1 MREYARL
8 VKLLLLGR
16 KMQLRKVA
24 IGLIVIASLSTLTAC
39 GAGENAAARNITKVT
54 DGAETEVITDTSAL
68 KLRGFL
74 LVAQPDGSAVLV
86 GTIINA
92 NSTPDSLL
100 GISANNVLAT
110 VTNETNVISENF
122 PMIFEGGS
130 ANAKA
135 VIPSLGVKAGNTVKL
150 SFLFN
155 TAGVVT
161 VKAIVRDKRDTY
173 AGVTA

>member
-1 MREYARL
+1 
-8 VKLLLLGR
+8 
-16 KMQLRKVA
+16 MQLRKVV
-24 IGLIVIASLSTLTAC
+24 ISFVIIASLSTLTAC
-39 GAGENAAARNITKVT
+39 GAGQNAASRAITKVT
-54 DGAETEVITDTSAL
+54 DGAETEVVTATSNM
-68 KLRGFL
+68 KIRGFL

-86 GTIINA
+86 GTIVNA

-110 VTNETNVISENF
+110 LTSESEVISENT
-122 PMIFEGGS
+122 PMIFEGDS

-135 VIPSLGVKAGNTVKL
+135 VIPGLGVKAGNTVDI
-150 SFLFN
+150 SFFFE

-161 VKAIVRDKRDTY
+161 VKAIVRDQRDTY

>member
-1 MREYARL
+1 
-8 VKLLLLGR
+8 
-16 KMQLRKVA
+16 MQLRKVA

-54 DGAETEVITDTSAL
+54 DGAETEVITDTSAM
-68 KLRGFL
+68 KLRGLL

-110 VTNETNVISENF
+110 VTGESNVISENI
-122 PMIFEGGS
+122 PMIFEGDS

-135 VIPSLGVKAGNTVKL
+135 VIPGLGVKAGNTVEL
-150 SFLFN
+150 SFFFN

-161 VKAIVRDKRDTY
+161 VKVIVRDKRDTY

>member
-1 MREYARL
+1 
-8 VKLLLLGR
+8 
-16 KMQLRKVA
+16 MQLRKVA
-24 IGLIVIASLSTLTAC
+24 IGLIIIASLSTLTAC

-54 DGAETEVITDTSAL
+54 DGAETNVMTDTSAL

-86 GTIINA
+86 GTIINS

-100 GISANNVLAT
+100 GISVNNVLAT
-110 VTNETNVISENF
+110 VTSATNVISENI
-122 PMIFEGGS
+122 PMIFEGDS

-135 VIPSLGVKAGNTVKL
+135 VISGLGVKAGNTVDI
-150 SFLFN
+150 SFFFN
-155 TAGVVT
+155 TGGVVT
-161 VKAIVRDKRDTY
+161 FKAIVRDQRDTY

>member
-1 MREYARL
+1 
-8 VKLLLLGR
+8 LLNNYFLGE
-16 KMQLRKVA
+16 KMQARKVA

-39 GAGENAAARNITKVT
+39 GAGENAAARNIKKVT
-54 DGAETEVITDTSAL
+54 DGAEAEVITNSSAL

-86 GTIINA
+86 GTIINT

-100 GISANNVLAT
+100 GISVNNVLAT
-110 VTNETNVISENF
+110 ITNESKVISENK
-122 PMIFEGGS
+122 PMIFEGDS

-135 VIPSLGVKAGNTVKL
+135 VIPGLGVKAGNTVEI
-150 SFLFN
+150 SFFFN

-161 VKAIVRDKRDTY
+161 VKAIVRDQRDTY

>member
-1 MREYARL
+1 
-8 VKLLLLGR
+8 
-16 KMQLRKVA
+16 MQLRKVA
-24 IGLIVIASLSTLTAC
+24 ISFVIITSLSTLTAC
-39 GAGENAAARNITKVT
+39 GAGQSAASRTITKVT
-54 DGAETEVITDTSAL
+54 DGAETEVITDTSAM

-110 VTNETNVISENF
+110 ITNESNVISENI
-122 PMIFEGGS
+122 PMIFEGDS

-135 VIPSLGVKAGNTVKL
+135 VIPGLGVKAGNTVEL
-150 SFLFN
+150 SFFFN

-161 VKAIVRDKRDTY
+161 VKVIVRDKRDTY
-173 AGVTA
+173 AGVSA

>member
-1 MREYARL
+1 
-8 VKLLLLGR
+8 LLSNYFLGE

-24 IGLIVIASLSTLTAC
+24 ISLIITASLSTLTAC

-54 DGAETEVITDTSAL
+54 DGAETEVITETSAL

-74 LVAQPDGSAVLV
+74 LVAQPDGSAVVV
-86 GTIINA
+86 GTIINIDEA
-92 NSTPDSLL
+92 PDQLL
-100 GISANNVLAT
+100 GISVNNTLAT
-110 VTNETNVISENF
+110 VTTEVQEISLGK
-122 PMIFEGGS
+122 PLIFEGDS

-135 VIPSLGVKAGNTVKL
+135 VVPGLGVKAGNTVEL
-150 SFLFN
+150 SFFFN

-173 AGVTA
+173 AGITS

>member
-1 MREYARL
+1 
-8 VKLLLLGR
+8 LLSNYFLGE

-24 IGLIVIASLSTLTAC
+24 ISFVIIASLSTLTAC
-39 GAGENAAARNITKVT
+39 GAGQNAASRAITKVT
-54 DGAETEVITDTSAL
+54 DGAETEVVTATSNM
-68 KLRGFL
+68 KIRGFL

-86 GTIINA
+86 GTIVNA

-110 VTNETNVISENF
+110 LTSESEVISENT
-122 PMIFEGGS
+122 PMIFEGDS

-135 VIPSLGVKAGNTVKL
+135 VIPGLGVKAGNTVDI
-150 SFLFN
+150 SFFFE

-161 VKAIVRDKRDTY
+161 VKAIVRDQRDTY
-173 AGVTA
+173 AGVTS

>member
-1 MREYARL
+1 MHL
-8 VKLLLLGR
+8 P
-16 KMQLRKVA
+16 KVA
-24 IGLIVIASLSTLTAC
+24 IGLIVTASLSMLTAC

-54 DGAETEVITDTSAL
+54 DGAETEIITDTSAL

-74 LVAQPDGSAVLV
+74 LVAQPDGGAVLV

-110 VTNETNVISENF
+110 VTNESNVISENF
-122 PMIFEGGS
+122 PMIFEGDS

-135 VIPSLGVKAGNTVKL
+135 VIPGLGVKAGNTVEL
-150 SFLFN
+150 SFFFN

>member
-1 MREYARL
+1 
-8 VKLLLLGR
+8 LLNNYFLGE
-16 KMQLRKVA
+16 KMQARKVA
-24 IGLIVIASLSTLTAC
+24 IGLILIASLSTLTAC
-39 GAGENAAARNITKVT
+39 GAGENAAARNIKKVT
-54 DGAETEVITDTSAL
+54 DGAEAEVLTNTSAL

-86 GTIINA
+86 GTIINT

-100 GISANNVLAT
+100 GISVNNVLAT
-110 VTNETNVISENF
+110 VTNESKVISENK
-122 PMIFEGGS
+122 PMIFEGDS

-135 VIPSLGVKAGNTVKL
+135 VIPGLGVKAGNTVEIT
-150 SFLFN
+150 FFFN

-161 VKAIVRDKRDTY
+161 VKAIVRDQRDAY

>member
-1 MREYARL
+1 
-8 VKLLLLGR
+8 
-16 KMQLRKVA
+16 MQLRKVA
-24 IGLIVIASLSTLTAC
+24 IGLIIIASLSTLTAC

-68 KLRGFL
+68 RLRGFL

-110 VTNETNVISENF
+110 ITNESNVISENI
-122 PMIFEGGS
+122 PMIFEGDS

-135 VIPSLGVKAGNTVKL
+135 VIPGLGVKAGNTVEL
-150 SFLFN
+150 SFFFN

-161 VKAIVRDKRDTY
+161 VKVIVRDKRDTY
-173 AGVTA
+173 AGVSA

>member
-1 MREYARL
+1 
-8 VKLLLLGR
+8 
-16 KMQLRKVA
+16 MQLRKVA

-39 GAGENAAARNITKVT
+39 GAGQNAASRTITKVT

-68 KLRGFL
+68 KLRGLL

-92 NSTPDSLL
+92 NSTPDLLL
-100 GISANNVLAT
+100 GISAQNILAT
-110 VTNETNVISENF
+110 ITTESNVISENL
-122 PMIFEGGS
+122 PMIFEGNS

-135 VIPSLGVKAGNTVKL
+135 VIPGLGIKAGNTVDI
-150 SFLFN
+150 SFFFEN
-155 TAGVVT
+155 AGVVT

>member
-1 MREYARL
+1 
-8 VKLLLLGR
+8 LLSNYFLGE

-24 IGLIVIASLSTLTAC
+24 IGLLVIASLSTLTAC

-54 DGAETEVITDTSAL
+54 DGAETEVITETSAM

-110 VTNETNVISENF
+110 LTNESNVISENY
-122 PMIFEGGS
+122 PMIFEGDS

-135 VIPSLGVKAGNTVKL
+135 VIPGLGVKAGNTVDI
-150 SFLFN
+150 SFFFN

-161 VKAIVRDKRDTY
+161 VKVIVRDKRDTY

>member
-1 MREYARL
+1 LSNYF
-8 VKLLLLGR
+8 LGE

-24 IGLIVIASLSTLTAC
+24 ISLIVIASLSTLTAC

-54 DGAETEVITDTSAL
+54 DGAETEVVTDTSNL
-68 KLRGFL
+68 KIRGML

-92 NSTPDSLL
+92 NSNPDSLL
-100 GISANNVLAT
+100 GLSANNLLAT
-110 VTNETNVISENF
+110 VTTASNVISENI
-122 PMIFEGGS
+122 PMIFEGDS

-135 VIPSLGVKAGNTVKL
+135 VIPGLGVKAGNTVDI
-150 SFLFN
+150 SFFFE
-155 TAGVVT
+155 TAGVIT

>member
-1 MREYARL
+1 
-8 VKLLLLGR
+8 LLNNYFLGE

-24 IGLIVIASLSTLTAC
+24 IGLIIIASLSTLTAC
-39 GAGENAAARNITKVT
+39 GAGENAAARNIKKVT

-100 GISANNVLAT
+100 GISANNVLAK
-110 VTNETNVISENF
+110 VTTELTEISEKV
-122 PMIFEGGS
+122 PMIFEGDS

-135 VIPSLGVKAGNTVKL
+135 VIPGLGVKAGNTVEL
-150 SFLFN
+150 SFFFK

-161 VKAIVRDKRDTY
+161 VKAIVRDQRDTY

>member
-1 MREYARL
+1 
-8 VKLLLLGR
+8 LLSNYFLGE

-24 IGLIVIASLSTLTAC
+24 IGLLVIASLSTLTAC

-54 DGAETEVITDTSAL
+54 DGAETEVITETSAM

-110 VTNETNVISENF
+110 LTNESNVISENY
-122 PMIFEGGS
+122 PMIFEGDS

-135 VIPSLGVKAGNTVKL
+135 VIPGLGVKAGNTVDI
-150 SFLFN
+150 SFFFN

>member
-1 MREYARL
+1 
-8 VKLLLLGR
+8 
-16 KMQLRKVA
+16 MQLRKVA
-24 IGLIVIASLSTLTAC
+24 IGLIVIASLSTLNAC
-39 GAGENAAARNITKVT
+39 GAGQNAASRTITKVT

-68 KLRGFL
+68 KLRGLL

-92 NSTPDSLL
+92 NSTPDLLL
-100 GISANNVLAT
+100 GISAQNILAT
-110 VTNETNVISENF
+110 ITTESNVISENL
-122 PMIFEGGS
+122 PMIFEGNS

-135 VIPSLGVKAGNTVKL
+135 VIPGLGIKAGNTVDI
-150 SFLFN
+150 SFFFEN
-155 TAGVVT
+155 AGVVT

>member
-1 MREYARL
+1 
-8 VKLLLLGR
+8 
-16 KMQLRKVA
+16 MQARKVA

-39 GAGENAAARNITKVT
+39 GAGENAAARNIKKVT
-54 DGAETEVITDTSAL
+54 DGAEAEVITNSSAL

-86 GTIINA
+86 GTIINT

-100 GISANNVLAT
+100 GISVNNVLAT
-110 VTNETNVISENF
+110 ITNESKVISENK
-122 PMIFEGGS
+122 PMIFEGDS

-135 VIPSLGVKAGNTVKL
+135 VIPGLGVKAGNTVEI
-150 SFLFN
+150 SFFFN

-161 VKAIVRDKRDTY
+161 VKAIVRDQRDTY

>member
-1 MREYARL
+1 M
-8 VKLLLLGR
+8 
-16 KMQLRKVA
+16 
-24 IGLIVIASLSTLTAC
+24 
-39 GAGENAAARNITKVT
+39 
-54 DGAETEVITDTSAL
+54 
-68 KLRGFL
+68 
-74 LVAQPDGSAVLV
+74 LV

-110 VTNETNVISENF
+110 VTSESDVISENT
-122 PMIFEGGS
+122 PIIFEGAS

-135 VIPSLGVKAGNTVKL
+135 VIPGLGVKAGNTVDI
-150 SFLFN
+150 SFFFK

-161 VKAIVRDKRDTY
+161 IKAIVRDQRDSY

>member
-1 MREYARL
+1 
-8 VKLLLLGR
+8 
-16 KMQLRKVA
+16 MQLRKVA
-24 IGLIVIASLSTLTAC
+24 ISFVIIASLSTLTAC
-39 GAGENAAARNITKVT
+39 GAGQSAASRAITKVT
-54 DGAETEVITDTSAL
+54 DGAETEVVTATSNI
-68 KLRGFL
+68 KIRGFL

-110 VTNETNVISENF
+110 VTSESDVISENT
-122 PMIFEGGS
+122 PIIFEGAS

-135 VIPSLGVKAGNTVKL
+135 VIPGLGVKAGNTVDI
-150 SFLFN
+150 SFFFE

-161 VKAIVRDKRDTY
+161 IKAIVRDQRDSY

>member
-1 MREYARL
+1 
-8 VKLLLLGR
+8 
-16 KMQLRKVA
+16 MQLRKVA

-54 DGAETEVITDTSAL
+54 DGAETNVMTDTSAL

-86 GTIINA
+86 GTIINS

-100 GISANNVLAT
+100 GISVNNVLAT
-110 VTNETNVISENF
+110 VTSATNVISENI
-122 PMIFEGGS
+122 PMIFEGDS

-135 VIPSLGVKAGNTVKL
+135 VIPGLGVKAGNTVDI
-150 SFLFN
+150 SFFFN
-155 TAGVVT
+155 TGGVVT
-161 VKAIVRDKRDTY
+161 FQAIVRDQRDTY

>member
-1 MREYARL
+1 
-8 VKLLLLGR
+8 
-16 KMQLRKVA
+16 MQLRKVA

-39 GAGENAAARNITKVT
+39 GAGENAAARNITQVT

-110 VTNETNVISENF
+110 ITNESNVISENI
-122 PMIFEGGS
+122 PMIFEGDS

-135 VIPSLGVKAGNTVKL
+135 VIPGLGVKAGNTVEL
-150 SFLFN
+150 SFFFN

-161 VKAIVRDKRDTY
+161 VKVIVRDKLDTY
-173 AGVTA
+173 AGVSA

>member
-1 MREYARL
+1 
-8 VKLLLLGR
+8 
-16 KMQLRKVA
+16 MQLRKVV
-24 IGLIVIASLSTLTAC
+24 IGFVIIASLATLTAC
-39 GAGENAAARNITKVT
+39 GAGQSAASRAITKVT
-54 DGAETEVITDTSAL
+54 DGAETSVVTDTSNL

-86 GTIINA
+86 GTIINT

-110 VTNETNVISENF
+110 ITSESNVIFENL
-122 PMIFEGGS
+122 PMIFEGDS

-135 VIPSLGVKAGNTVKL
+135 VIPNLGVEAGNTVDI
-150 SFLFN
+150 SFFFE

-161 VKAIVRDKRDTY
+161 VKAIVRDQRDIY
-173 AGVTA
+173 AGVTS